1 TCALPISSSSSAA
14 ARWRSRSADH
24 SPLQS
29 CPELACSAIA
39 TSALV
44 VPAIAETTTT
54 HTSAPSSTSGAS
66 DRMRAASATLL
77 PPNLWTRVTASGRSA
92 ASADEAAEATAS
104 PVSWDADDMLWKL
117 RVGLRV
123 RSRWKP
129 CGPHPV
135 RVRSGVVDQ
144 SCTRARTP
152 APIMVPVVV
161 IIVAA
166 ATARV
171 QDASAGRAQMAWVFG
186 MGRHE
191 YRTMTRCVKL
201 RRLACNRNYRRDA
214 PTLGAGTT

>member
-1 TCALPISSSSSAA
+1 
-14 ARWRSRSADH
+14 
-24 SPLQS
+24 
-29 CPELACSAIA
+29 
-39 TSALV
+39 
-44 VPAIAETTTT
+44 
-54 HTSAPSSTSGAS
+54 
-66 DRMRAASATLL
+66 AASATLL

-161 IIVAA
+161 IIVAT

-171 QDASAGRAQMAWVFG
+171 QEASAGRAQMAWVFG

-191 YRTMTRCVKL
+191 YRTMMRCVKL

-214 PTLGAGTT
+214 PTLGTRTTGRTRCGPGDARRAPDWTRGDGDARRGRRKRITHARVRRHAVATVTTGAGH